1 MCRATK
7 LCCFRCMN
15 WFDKTKVEACKV
27 CGDWKCVNCSAC
39 LCSLSK
45 REKRIAI
52 AYMATY
58 ENLLKEVTGESYD
71 FSWHQQILEGLGV
84 NRSRLVKAMMKVG

>member
-1 MCRATK
+1 MK
-7 LCCFRCMN
+7 
-15 WFDKTKVEACKV
+15 WFDKTNVKSCED
-27 CGDWKCVNCSAC
+27 CGDWKCVNCGSC

-45 REKRIAI
+45 DEKRIAI

-71 FSWHQQILEGLGV
+71 FSRHQVVLEDLGID
-84 NRSRLVKAMMKVG
+84 RERLVKAIVKVD